1 MPERGSK
8 IWLTVFTGNSG
19 LTHYSFCLARA
30 LAAAGA
36 DVSLITNSN
45 YELDSFRGGFPVEK
59 VFHRSRRYPLD
70 IIRFWRRY
78 RRERPAVVH
87 YQAFLKFPA
96 LEIFLIKLQKRSGAR
111 VVYTA
116 HDWLPHRRRRY
127 HRMLFG
133 SFYRQFDR
141 IIVHSQ
147 RGADFLAGELSV
159 DPDRIRVIPHGEY
172 GFFDNDPDM
181 DRAGARQRLG
191 LDPDITWFL
200 FFGHIDRYKGLDV
213 ALGALG
219 RLYQA
224 AAETPPT
231 GLIIAGNPG
240 RETFA
245 QYEKLIGDAGLS
257 DKVSLHLGHIPVSEL
272 QAYFKAADA
281 LLLPYRESSTSGL
294 AHVAMGFGLP
304 VIASNIGG
312 LPGLVAEAGAG
323 EIVEPGD
330 EDGLAAAMA
339 GLAGDSEKMKRMG
352 AAWQSVADKY
362 SWDNIAGRTI
372 DLYRSLRR

>member
-1 MPERGSK
+1 M
-8 IWLTVFTGNSG
+8 TVFTGNSG

-36 DVSLITNSN
+36 EVSLITNSN
-45 YELDSFRGGFPVEK
+45 YELGAYGGSFPVEK
-59 VFHRSRRYPLD
+59 IFHRSRRFPLD

-78 RRERPAVVH
+78 RRERPDVVH

-96 LEIFLIKLQKRSGAR
+96 LEIFLIKLQKRYGTR
-111 VVYTA
+111 IVYTA
-116 HDWLPHRRRRY
+116 HDWLPHRRRSY
-127 HRMLFG
+127 HRLLFRAY
-133 SFYRQFDR
+133 YRQFDR

-147 RGADFLAGELSV
+147 QGADFLAGKLSV
-159 DPDRIRVIPHGEY
+159 DPERISVIPHGEY
-172 GFFDNDPDM
+172 GFFASDPGL

-191 LDPDITWFL
+191 LDSNVTWFL
-200 FFGHIDRYKGLDV
+200 FFGHIDAYKGLDV

-219 RLYQA
+219 RLYQPA
-224 AAETPPT
+224 AGASRI

-240 RETFA
+240 VETFA
-245 QYEKLIGDAGLS
+245 SYEQQIEAGHLS
-257 DKVSLHLGHIPVSEL
+257 GKVSLHLGHIPIDEIQL
-272 QAYFKAADA
+272 YFKAADV

-312 LPGLVAEAGAG
+312 LPALLAESGAG
-323 EIVEPGD
+323 EVVEPGD
-330 EDGLAAAMA
+330 EAGLAAAMA
-339 GLAGDSEKMKRMG
+339 GLAGDSERLRLKG
-352 AAWQSVADKY
+352 EAWQSVAGKY

-372 DLYRSLRR
+372 ELYRSLRQ